1 MIRLKLL
8 NKKILN
14 KSQVLDSGRKKKRII
29 KRYYLKK
36 KIRII
41 PNIITKKYDLE
52 PNSVDNGLT
61 C

>member
-1 MIRLKLL
+1 MGGKE
-8 NKKILN
+8 KKN
-14 KSQVLDSGRKKKRII
+14 YKEVLF
-29 KRYYLKK
+29 KK